1 MTLTFPCLFSLIA
14 DNISLLLFF
23 FLTVTKHQMTKAH
36 KCHYERILN
45 AIQCMYITPEHL
57 TLLDLVPFK
66 SMIFRHFL
74 L

>member
-1 MTLTFPCLFSLIA
+1 
-14 DNISLLLFF
+14 
-23 FLTVTKHQMTKAH
+23 MTKAH

-66 SMIFRHFL
+66 SMIFQHSGKIIDLKGSIIKGQRGTT
-74 L
+74 